1 MHAITYTFISSPLE
15 QFEVVPLISL
25 SLPVVGSFV
34 LALTNIGLY
43 STLTTGLVV
52 QQHVVTNNNYRLIP
66 SRWSLSL
73 EAMYASLSNM
83 VREQIGTRHEIYT
96 PFIYAL
102 FMFILIANLNGN
114 IPYGYTVTTSGIAA
128 LGLSVFVF
136 IAVTILGVYLHK
148 VHFFAFFVPQGTPI
162 ALVPALVL
170 IELVSYL
177 ARALSL
183 GVRLWSNMVAGHTL
197 LKILATFLTKLFSA
211 SLLIAVLTLIP
222 FAIFVILIGLEL
234 AVSLIQS
241 YVFCVLVCSYLKDAI
256 ELHL

>member
-1 MHAITYTFISSPLE
+1 MHAITYTYISSPLE

-183 GVRLWSNMVAGHTL
+183 GVRLWL
-197 LKILATFLTKLFSA
+197 
-211 SLLIAVLTLIP
+211 
-222 FAIFVILIGLEL
+222 
-234 AVSLIQS
+234 
-241 YVFCVLVCSYLKDAI
+241 
-256 ELHL
+256 